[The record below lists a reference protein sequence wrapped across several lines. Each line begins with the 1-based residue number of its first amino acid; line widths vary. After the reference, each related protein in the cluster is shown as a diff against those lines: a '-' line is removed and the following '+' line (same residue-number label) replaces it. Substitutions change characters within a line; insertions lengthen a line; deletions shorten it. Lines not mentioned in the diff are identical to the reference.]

1 MCIFND
7 FHTVTSHKQ
16 KVIYFLEQNAGGD
29 LLLYFR
35 GGGSLFFT
43 DTPLYHKFCY
53 KMLLSIFNNFVLIVR
68 IAINLVF
75 PDIIS
80 NVFDKSY
87 NVSFSNKVNQTS
99 LTSTVGE
106 RSMNWACLT
115 TISQLCTMIDCH
127 LLKTAYQL

>member
-1 MCIFND
+1 
-7 FHTVTSHKQ
+7 
-16 KVIYFLEQNAGGD
+16 
-29 LLLYFR
+29 
-35 GGGSLFFT
+35 
-43 DTPLYHKFCY
+43 
-53 KMLLSIFNNFVLIVR
+53 MLLGIFNNFVLIVR

>member
-1 MCIFND
+1 
-7 FHTVTSHKQ
+7 
-16 KVIYFLEQNAGGD
+16 
-29 LLLYFR
+29 
-35 GGGSLFFT
+35 
-43 DTPLYHKFCY
+43 
-53 KMLLSIFNNFVLIVR
+53 MLLSIFNNFVLIVR

-106 RSMNWACLT
+106 RLMNWACLT